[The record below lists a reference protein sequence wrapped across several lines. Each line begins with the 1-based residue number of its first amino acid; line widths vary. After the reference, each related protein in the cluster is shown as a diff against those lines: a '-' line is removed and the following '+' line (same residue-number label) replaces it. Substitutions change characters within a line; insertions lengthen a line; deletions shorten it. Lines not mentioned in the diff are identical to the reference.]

1 MIQLRTAL
9 QRRPLVTALLL
20 GLGLNPLVSSAV
32 TQTASLDNGDLAG
45 ARACMR
51 RQASVSMSSSRVSG
65 DCSITGAVG
74 SKDGLGRGNAVAGA
88 PGAAALPAGCRIVS
102 GSGSVT
108 SAGQT
113 LTISQ
118 SSAVLMID
126 CSSFR
131 VGANASVIVEQRQGS
146 ESIVV
151 VRISDQT
158 PSEILGAIS
167 ANGRVFLIHPNGIL
181 FGASARVRASG
192 LVASSLNIGDADVIA
207 DKLTFGDSG
216 NPAAVRNRG
225 SITTPARGQVYLIAA
240 RVENTGVIGSPQG
253 DVLLAAGRN
262 VRLTRGGDLKAH
274 VVVSAPT
281 DMAWNL
287 GSIVAQGGKIG
298 IYGALVDQRGLVMV
312 DSAAAGEKGD
322 VVLKAARTTA
332 LAGGSQTTAV
342 GADTGGTIALL
353 GANVELVDAADV
365 DASGRTGG
373 GAVWIGGGFHGA
385 DAALDDATTTYVGAN
400 ARVHADALQTG
411 NGGRVAVWSN
421 QRTAMYAKI
430 SARGGASGGNGG
442 YVETSSRNSLGVGGS
457 VDLTASRGTTGDL
470 LLDPYTITIDDVG
483 SAPISPTGTNPVSYT
498 SSADSDVTAASINAL
513 LTSANVI
520 VQTGASGGSITVT
533 SNNLNWNTGNTLTLA
548 ASADVNIDGSILGQ
562 TGNLELIATGG
573 NITQTAPVVVGSLS
587 AKAGGDVTL
596 TDPGNIVG
604 TLAGSSGG
612 TNGFRFSTN
621 DNITVGTV
629 TGNAATVTGISA
641 TGSGGVVLDAGGSVS
656 TASATVS
663 GPSLS
668 IVSQSGVGSIFNP
681 LATSVS
687 SLTITNGSAFG
698 GGDIAVSNT
707 GGALTLPSITQTSSG

>member
-1 MIQLRTAL
+1 MHMIQLRTAL

-240 RVENTGVIGSPQG
+240 RVENTGV
-253 DVLLAAGRN
+253 
-262 VRLTRGGDLKAH
+262 
-274 VVVSAPT
+274 
-281 DMAWNL
+281 
-287 GSIVAQGGKIG
+287 
-298 IYGALVDQRGLVMV
+298 
-312 DSAAAGEKGD
+312 
-322 VVLKAARTTA
+322 
-332 LAGGSQTTAV
+332 
-342 GADTGGTIALL
+342 
-353 GANVELVDAADV
+353 
-365 DASGRTGG
+365 
-373 GAVWIGGGFHGA
+373 
-385 DAALDDATTTYVGAN
+385 
-400 ARVHADALQTG
+400 
-411 NGGRVAVWSN
+411 
-421 QRTAMYAKI
+421 
-430 SARGGASGGNGG
+430 
-442 YVETSSRNSLGVGGS
+442 
-457 VDLTASRGTTGDL
+457 
-470 LLDPYTITIDDVG
+470 
-483 SAPISPTGTNPVSYT
+483 
-498 SSADSDVTAASINAL
+498 
-513 LTSANVI
+513 
-520 VQTGASGGSITVT
+520 
-533 SNNLNWNTGNTLTLA
+533 
-548 ASADVNIDGSILGQ
+548 
-562 TGNLELIATGG
+562 
-573 NITQTAPVVVGSLS
+573 
-587 AKAGGDVTL
+587 
-596 TDPGNIVG
+596 
-604 TLAGSSGG
+604 
-612 TNGFRFSTN
+612 
-621 DNITVGTV
+621 
-629 TGNAATVTGISA
+629 
-641 TGSGGVVLDAGGSVS
+641 
-656 TASATVS
+656 
-663 GPSLS
+663 
-668 IVSQSGVGSIFNP
+668 
-681 LATSVS
+681 
-687 SLTITNGSAFG
+687 
-698 GGDIAVSNT
+698 
-707 GGALTLPSITQTSSG
+707 